1 MPQRI
6 VDDLFE
12 MISALDVEVEVGFL
26 LLVGSYLTLR
36 LLRKKII

>member
-12 MISALDVEVEVGFL
+12 MISALDVEVKVGFL
-26 LLVGSYLTLR
+26 LLVESYLTLR